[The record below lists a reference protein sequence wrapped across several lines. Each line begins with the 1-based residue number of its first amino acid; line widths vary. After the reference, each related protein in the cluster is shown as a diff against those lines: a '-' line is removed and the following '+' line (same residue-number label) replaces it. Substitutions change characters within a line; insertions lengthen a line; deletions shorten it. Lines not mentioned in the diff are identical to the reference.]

1 MRPLPL
7 FGTEANL
14 PRRLGSLT
22 YEGLEV
28 PADARL
34 GIVVRY
40 AAPQA
45 GTKADC
51 SLYDLGLA
59 DLPSDLR
66 AAQVVDLFRRACGDV
81 LSAAQRGWYLDM
93 QLRASEYLHL
103 NEDDPEPSFLFAS
116 FSYRQAGGPDTRF
129 PEPRLSHLALRIDGG
144 LINQVRYTYLQGPDD
159 AQSYQDCLRFLR
171 DWLRA
176 VQARTG

>member
-14 PRRLGSLT
+14 PRQLCRLI

-28 PADARL
+28 LPDPRL

-40 AAPQA
+40 AAPPA
-45 GTKADC
+45 VIKADC

-59 DLPSDLR
+59 DLPADLDSPR
-66 AAQVVDLFRRACGDV
+66 VVELFRRACSNV
-81 LSAAQRGWYLDM
+81 LDAADRGWYHDL
-93 QLRASEYLHL
+93 QLRSSQHLHL
-103 NEDDPEPSFLFAS
+103 PADDPETAFLFAS
-116 FSYRQAGGPDTRF
+116 FSYRQAGGPDTLHAGTRI
-129 PEPRLSHLALRIDGG
+129 SHLALRVDHG
-144 LINQVRYTYLQGPDD
+144 LINQVRYTYLQGPHDE
-159 AQSYQDCLRFLR
+159 QSYHDCLLFLH

-176 VQARTG
+176 VRAVSA